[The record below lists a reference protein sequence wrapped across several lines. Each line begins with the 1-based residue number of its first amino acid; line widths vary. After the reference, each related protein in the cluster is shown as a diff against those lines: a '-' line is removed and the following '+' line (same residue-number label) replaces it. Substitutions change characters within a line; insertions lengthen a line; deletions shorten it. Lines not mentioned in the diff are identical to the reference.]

1 MIKLENVSK
10 SYGSHTV
17 ISDLS
22 LEITDGE
29 RVYISGVSGTGKTT
43 LIRIIAGLE
52 GCRGKVTVDKKIA
65 VMFQEHR
72 LFMHLSALEN
82 VLCVCDKKTDK
93 AVKRAKELLGRL
105 GLSDFENMPASEL
118 SGGMAQR
125 VALARTLMSERSI
138 IVLDEPFSALDKD
151 MKEKACSLIL
161 DYCKDGKTLIL
172 VSHMQ
177 EDAEALCTRKI
188 SVDK

>member
-1 MIKLENVSK
+1 ML
-10 SYGSHTV
+10 
-17 ISDLS
+17 
-22 LEITDGE
+22 
-29 RVYISGVSGTGKTT
+29 
-43 LIRIIAGLE
+43 
-52 GCRGKVTVDKKIA
+52 
-65 VMFQEHR
+65 
-72 LFMHLSALEN
+72 
-82 VLCVCDKKTDK
+82 
-93 AVKRAKELLGRL
+93 
-105 GLSDFENMPASEL
+105 ASEL

-125 VALARTLMSERSI
+125 VALARTLMSDRSI